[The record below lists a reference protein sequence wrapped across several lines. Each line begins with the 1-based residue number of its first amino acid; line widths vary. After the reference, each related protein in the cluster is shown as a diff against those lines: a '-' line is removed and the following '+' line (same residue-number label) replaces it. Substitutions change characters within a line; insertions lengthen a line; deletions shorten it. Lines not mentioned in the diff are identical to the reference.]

1 MRVIVNKQVGSTAY
15 SKINNV
21 LRNYD
26 WYRNYLEGKTDARNY
41 LRTLLQYETEL
52 SAAGLNEDQINL
64 SSRFSLNNEKTVE
77 HILADLLERKIIPSL
92 EYPKERF
99 DFLFQKVVDEFVHE
113 AYTTYIFPE
122 EARLLY
128 ALTWIVKPKSMLFLG
143 SYYGYW
149 AIWSASILKETGG
162 VAYLIDI
169 DSNVLALAEKNMKK
183 FNCSSV
189 VKLVNEDAI
198 QFMMREKIS
207 HDFLVVDP
215 EGPKQGADPDLLDKA
230 IYYPM
235 VKAAHPY
242 LATNG
247 IILCHNL
254 LLNNPQVEN
263 KYFEKKIEY
272 NFGQF
277 SKFLPFMKENYESG
291 VWYDT
296 TEGVGVFAHKKQP

>member
-1 MRVIVNKQVGSTAY
+1 MRRIANKHTGSTAY

-21 LRNYD
+21 LRHYD
-26 WYRNYLEGKTDARNY
+26 WYSGYLEGKTDSRNY
-41 LRTLLQYETEL
+41 LRTLLQHKTEL
-52 SAAGLNEDQINL
+52 ILAGLNEDQINL
-64 SSRFSLNNEKTVE
+64 SSRFLLNNEQAVD
-77 HILADLLERKIIPSL
+77 HILDDLLERKIIKSV

-99 DFLFQKVVDEFVHE
+99 DLLFQKVADEFMH
-113 AYTTYIFPE
+113 ATYTTYIFPE

-128 ALTWIVKPKSMLFLG
+128 ALTWIVKPKKMLFMG

-169 DSNVLALAEKNMKK
+169 DRNVLALAEKNMAQ
-183 FNCSSV
+183 FNCDSV
-189 VKLVNEDAI
+189 VRLVNEDAI

-235 VKAAHPY
+235 VKAAHPC

-247 IILCHNL
+247 IVLCHNI
-254 LLNNPQVEN
+254 LLNNLQVEN
-263 KYFEKKIEY
+263 KYFEKKIKY

-296 TEGVGVFAHKKQP
+296 TEGVGIFAHKKQP